1 MRPDSDFQLCG
12 RAGKIA
18 ALTSERWALGLV
30 SVPRVPIDLARHVH
44 DQREDDEETPAAPER
59 TPKINWLHCRPTPC
73 PG

>member
-44 DQREDDEETPAAPER
+44 DQREDDEEGDRSHEQR
-59 TPKINWLHCRPTPC
+59 VVLLS
-73 PG
+73 